1 MEQNPSRRIPQG
13 QEQVPRPRV
22 VRART
27 AMERSFDASSESY
40 TYEQNPGRAPVQSAY
55 ARDAA
60 GAYRQGTRAMRQ
72 REAGDGYGGGY
83 DSSDYRGSSKRR
95 KNSHPF
101 LYATVIMFC
110 TLGLAAIGVFMAPQ
124 LFGIHWKD
132 MPNYAFVNGKLLQF
146 SSAKMEEYKSR
157 RSFLSKDTIYPG
169 VYIDNVHVGSMTV
182 DQARAAIGS
191 GQAQGDGGFNLTVR
205 IGNQNLVINNQTVP
219 LTRNVDQVLEQAY
232 AYGRQNT
239 ADIVNTRVTP
249 FEQRL
254 SATEQLYQNNVY
266 LTSAMSYDKAAV
278 RQLTDTLVNYV
289 NRAPIDATVQSFD
302 FTTKSFTFAD
312 EANGYQ
318 VDGEALYQ
326 QVIAKLDAKEYG
338 QTLTFTPEVIAPK
351 ITKLYLMNNFKR
363 VSYYVTETTSNANR
377 NTNVEL
383 SSKAINGRTVMPGE
397 VFSFNQTT
405 GQRTEAKGYKEA
417 IAISGGQTVPDIGG
431 GVCQTSGTLFNAIAR
446 ADLEVVYR
454 SPHAWPSTY
463 VTIGQD
469 ATVNWPDLDF
479 RFRNNKETPI
489 FIISWYKDRKIAVEI
504 YGLSLGDGVTIE
516 LESDIVKTIRP
527 PSDVKYVQNTN
538 LAPGTSKQTIESRT
552 GYVVDT
558 YKVWYRNGQEFKREK
573 MYTSNYKSYQ
583 RTVEYN

>member
-1 MEQNPSRRIPQG
+1 
-13 QEQVPRPRV
+13 
-22 VRART
+22 
-27 AMERSFDASSESY
+27 MERSFDSSYSS
-40 TYEQNPGRAPVQSAY
+40 TYESNPGRAPVQNPNG
-55 ARDAA
+55 RIAA
-60 GAYRQGTRAMRQ
+60 GGAYRQGTRTMRQ
-72 REAGDGYGGGY
+72 REAGDGYGGRHDG
-83 DSSDYRGSSKRR
+83 DNYRGPSKRR

-101 LYATVIMFC
+101 VYATVIMLC
-110 TLGLAAIGVFMAPQ
+110 VIGLGGIGIFMAPQ

-132 MPNYAFVNGKLLQF
+132 MPNYAFVNGRLLQWDT
-146 SSAKMEEYKSR
+146 AKVEQYKSR
-157 RSFLSKDTIYPG
+157 RNFMARDTIFPG
-169 VYIDNVHVGSMTV
+169 VYIDNVHVGNMTM
-182 DQARAAIGS
+182 DQARAALGSS
-191 GQAQGDGGFNLTVR
+191 GQEQGDGGFSLTVH
-205 IGNQNLVINNQTVP
+205 IGDQNLVINNQSVP

-239 ADIVNTRVTP
+239 SDTVNTRVTP

-254 SATEQLYQNNVY
+254 SSTEKLYQNNVH
-266 LTSAMSYDKAAV
+266 LTSATTYDKSAV
-278 RQLTDTLVNYV
+278 RRLTDSLVDYV
-289 NRAPIDATVQSFD
+289 NRAPIDATVKSFD
-302 FTTKSFTFAD
+302 FTTKSFTFSD

-338 QTLTFTPEVIAPK
+338 QTLSFTPEVIAPK
-351 ITKLYLMNNFKR
+351 ITKVFLMNNFKR
-363 VSYYVTETTSNANR
+363 VSYYVTETTSNSNR
-377 NTNVEL
+377 NTNVDL
-383 SSKAINGRTVMPGE
+383 SSQAINGRTVMPGE

-405 GQRTEAKGYKEA
+405 GQRTAAKGYKEA

-479 RFRNNKETPI
+479 RFRNNKDTPI
-489 FIISWYKDRKIAVEI
+489 FVISWYKDRKIAVEI

-516 LESDIVKTIRP
+516 LESVVVKTIRP

-538 LAPGTSKQTIESRT
+538 LAAGTSKQTIDART

>member
-1 MEQNPSRRIPQG
+1 MEQIPSRRIPQG
-13 QEQVPRPRV
+13 QEQVSRPRV
-22 VRART
+22 VRARN
-27 AMERSFDASSESY
+27 AMERSFDASYSS
-40 TYEQNPGRAPVQSAY
+40 TYESNPGRAPVQNPYSRNASG
-55 ARDAA
+55 AA
-60 GAYRQGTRAMRQ
+60 NRQGARSMRQ
-72 REAGDGYGGGY
+72 REAGDKYGGGY
-83 DSSDYRGSSKRR
+83 DGENDRGSSKRR

-101 LYATVIMFC
+101 LYATVIMLC
-110 TLGLAAIGVFMAPQ
+110 VICLGGIGIFMAPQ

-132 MPNYAFVNGKLLQF
+132 MPNYAFVNGRLLQWDG
-146 SSAKMEEYKSR
+146 AKIEQYKSR
-157 RSFLSKDTIYPG
+157 RNFMSRDTIFPG
-169 VYIDNVHVGSMTV
+169 VYIDNVHVGNMTM
-182 DQARAAIGS
+182 DQARAALGS
-191 GQAQGDGGFNLTVR
+191 GQAQGDGGFSLTVR
-205 IGNQNLVINNQTVP
+205 IGNRNLPINNQTVP
-219 LTRNVDQVLEQAY
+219 LARNVDQVLEQAY

-239 ADIVNTRVTP
+239 SDIVNTKVTP

-254 SATEQLYQNNVY
+254 SSTEQLYQNNVH
-266 LTSAMSYDKAAV
+266 LTSATSYDKAAV
-278 RQLTDTLVNYV
+278 RQLTDALVNSV
-289 NRAPIDATVQSFD
+289 NRDPIDATVKTFD
-302 FTTKSFTFAD
+302 FTTKSFTFSD
-312 EANGYQ
+312 EANGYK

-338 QTLTFTPEVIAPK
+338 QTLSFTPEVIAPK
-351 ITKLYLMNNFKR
+351 ITKVFLMNNFKR
-363 VSYYVTETTSNANR
+363 VSYYVTETTSNSNR
-377 NTNVEL
+377 NTNVDL
-383 SSKAINGRTVMPGE
+383 SAQAINGRTVMPGE

-479 RFRNNKETPI
+479 RFRNNKDTPI

-516 LESDIVKTIRP
+516 LESDVVKTIRP

-538 LAPGTSKQTIESRT
+538 LAAGTSKQTIEART